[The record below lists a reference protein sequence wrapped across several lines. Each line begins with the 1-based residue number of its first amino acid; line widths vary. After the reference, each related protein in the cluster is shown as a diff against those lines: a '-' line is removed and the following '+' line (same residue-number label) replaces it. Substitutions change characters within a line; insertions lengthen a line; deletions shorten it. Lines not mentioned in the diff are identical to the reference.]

1 MKIGDLLKHILV
13 INLDKDKERLEN
25 VKSSIEKDYPCSK
38 LWRVNAIYGKDLENI
53 NEYRFKMKCLTN
65 TDSTIG
71 CGLSHI
77 KAWKMI
83 IENNLD
89 FAVIVEDD
97 VTFSTYLKNS
107 LDVDLP
113 EKWDI
118 IYLGHAG
125 AKWPRNACSSIPS
138 PDYSSNTKISDRWYK
153 FTNSNEAPMGA
164 WAYVVT
170 NNAAK
175 YLIRNYKLNIPV
187 DNFLSD
193 SKTLNDLNIYGSY
206 PSLIL
211 HCYQFGSHTDS
222 NNTVLSQEKS
232 NNNEESGSI
241 RKRILFWIE
250 MIFIFVCLVLSFSI
264 FYKYY
269 ILLKIGI
276 FIIIMLSIFY
286 IYFKRQQDFSERY
299 VRESKRYI
307 NLPGIYG
314 EHYFDPF
321 GNVWIQED
329 KDKLI
334 YLIKKISDIC
344 SSNNIPFSPCAGTL
358 IGWARHDKK
367 IIPWDDDADFTIPK
381 ECQAQFEYL
390 VRREPEFIINS
401 AHMYDLKISLKE
413 GKNILGKKHTFPFI
427 DIYYYDI
434 KDKMI
439 TLYADKSYRVSVN
452 LSGDYTTFKDKFEGV
467 DVDIPTE
474 YRKILDSLYS
484 GWETRCISS
493 DWNHRLE
500 RLIDKRYVQDVKC
513 SYVI

>member
-367 IIPWDDDADFTIPK
+367 VIPWDDDADFMIPVESRK
-381 ECQAQFEYL
+381 LFESL
-390 VRREPEFIINS
+390 VYGHEEFIIS
-401 AHMYDLKISLKE
+401 PLCVPYDLKISLKN
-413 GKNILGKKHTFPFI
+413 GKDIHNRKYTFPFI
-427 DIYYYDI
+427 DIYYYTTHD
-434 KDKMI
+434 DKKLLLI
-439 TLYADKSYRVSVN
+439 NGVEVPFSNS
-452 LSGDYTTFKDKFEGV
+452 YTTFKDVFEGV
-467 DVDIPTE
+467 SLDIPSNYE
-474 YRKILDSLYS
+474 KILDIEFP
-484 GWETRCISS
+484 GWKTRCISS
-493 DWNHRLE
+493 DYNHRLE
-500 RLIDKRYVQDVKC
+500 RAIDKRYIEDTKC